1 MMRRV
6 SEANTVVHNSS
17 HKVAEYND
25 ILTNKHKKII
35 VLYGWK
41 VNVQEQNKI
50 VGELHIPRENF
61 TFPRS

>member
-1 MMRRV
+1 MTKEIGPSVCTDR
-6 SEANTVVHNSS
+6 
-17 HKVAEYND
+17 
-25 ILTNKHKKII
+25 II

-61 TFPRS
+61 TFRGRSGGQLSKTERS

>member
-1 MMRRV
+1 MDTFGLNDNKIWVGQGKV
-6 SEANTVVHNSS
+6 SLAN
-17 HKVAEYND
+17 D
-25 ILTNKHKKII
+25 GII

-41 VNVQEQNKI
+41 VNVQEQNEI

>member
-1 MMRRV
+1 MTSNPYIIFYLIVIQKFNILGRKYR
-6 SEANTVVHNSS
+6 NS
-17 HKVAEYND
+17 
-25 ILTNKHKKII
+25 IGII

-41 VNVQEQNKI
+41 VNVQEQNEI

>member
-1 MMRRV
+1 MEACGWQLKQKVRFNIFL
-6 SEANTVVHNSS
+6 SE
-17 HKVAEYND
+17 
-25 ILTNKHKKII
+25 II

-41 VNVQEQNKI
+41 VNVQEQNEI

>member
-1 MMRRV
+1 MSGQFCKGRSVLPARFKFKCLN
-6 SEANTVVHNSS
+6 ALQ
-17 HKVAEYND
+17 KR
-25 ILTNKHKKII
+25 II